1 LLSLCHFI
9 AFYLILEIKVNF
21 WHSVCLHKYK
31 GVFLGLRAPRAF
43 IEFLTFAFI
52 YLSFVSGITF
62 RAQKSTHMKSPGS
75 SCSSLESTFA
85 LFETTRFLYGE
96 ILILHIR
103 FNLFLKSDLL
113 EDGFKIEQKLHLYRG
128 SFRRS
133 NIKRL
138 NQTKSSKWRVGDQRK
153 SLKSLLFDTNKYR
166 SRRRHTGGPAHDE
179 VCSSWKKGICF
190 NVKQNVCF
198 FSRL

>member
-1 LLSLCHFI
+1 MTGVQYFVNPGIYANLKGKNIFLFSLCHFI

-31 GVFLGLRAPRAF
+31 GVFLGLRAPRTF
-43 IEFLTFAFI
+43 IEFLTFAVI
-52 YLSFVSGITF
+52 YLPFVSGITY

-85 LFETTRFLYGE
+85 LFETTRFWYGE
-96 ILILHIR
+96 ILILRMR
-103 FNLFLKSDLL
+103 FNLFLRSDLL
-113 EDGFKIEQKLHLYRG
+113 EDGFKIEQKLHLYGG

-138 NQTKSSKWRVGDQRK
+138 KGTKPSKWKVGDQRK
-153 SLKSLLFDTNKYR
+153 RLKFYYL
-166 SRRRHTGGPAHDE
+166 
-179 VCSSWKKGICF
+179 I
-190 NVKQNVCF
+190 
-198 FSRL
+198 